1 MNRSRFTI
9 SASPSDSAQVVG
21 TMNAAKTVKVT
32 REFLKSVSVRIC
44 L

>member
-9 SASPSDSAQVVG
+9 RARPSDSAQVVG
-21 TMNAAKTVKVT
+21 TMNAAKTVKVP
-32 REFLKSVSVRIC
+32 REPVKSSFVSMC